1 MDDLK
6 EMLRVRRISVAVV
19 LGLLIVN
26 GFSAV
31 AAKPMNVIFI
41 LADDLGWSDTELY
54 GTANLLNAIPEEV
67 ANGTW
72 KGLFSVTTFWKA
84 DDPLRPSGLF
94 GLVSILNRADA
105 K

>member
-1 MDDLK
+1 
-6 EMLRVRRISVAVV
+6 
-19 LGLLIVN
+19 
-26 GFSAV
+26 
-31 AAKPMNVIFI
+31 MNVIFI

-72 KGLFSVTTFWKA
+72 KGLF
-84 DDPLRPSGLF
+84 